1 VLIKMNHVTLAVGV
15 LSLVNSPESSN
26 AFTSPPLKQ
35 LISSCRT
42 DIFSLEGV
50 QGRQGGKRVRKVKL
64 SKNTASR
71 AALTPRVHKKQP
83 IRSDQ
88 HLHRL
93 THEQEMSL
101 LREMRSHSADSVE
114 SQAARQTLILHN
126 LPLVQSIVSKAMKS
140 HPRLV
145 VEGNQSQ
152 IGAALSMDDLLNEG
166 TIGLAEAIDKYDFEY
181 SEIKR
186 NDSSY
191 SKGNRLGT
199 YAAYWIRARITRAIQ
214 SREHAFRFPEM
225 TLQASHR
232 LVKAARVLELEWSTV
247 IDLQIADTPE
257 KEKLRSSLC
266 GAAAISSE
274 AQFREA
280 IRIRNLS
287 SSSTTTHLESWMTC
301 HSSSANMEVNEAP
314 ESGSQ
319 HIHDTLSKFL
329 RPKEV
334 QVLSLRYGL
343 TFPDEAQMKVVSK
356 KARVYRD
363 YQAEAEEDLFG
374 PTGILSHYSEMPSEQ
389 SIPAAFE
396 IEATSTKKLV
406 RKSLSTTLKASSK
419 EKALSTLTKSHR
431 VNLSTPQALLPFK
444 EVGKKMQVSGE
455 YCRRLCAEA
464 LRKLSLAAEEGK
476 LAESDFLLGW

>member
-1 VLIKMNHVTLAVGV
+1 MNQVTLAVG
-15 LSLVNSPESSN
+15 LLALVNSPESSN
-26 AFTSPPLKQ
+26 AFTSPPLKE
-35 LISSCRT
+35 LLSTRRT
-42 DIFSLEGV
+42 DVFSLEGV

-71 AALTPRVHKKQP
+71 AVLTPRVHKKQP

-93 THEQEMSL
+93 THEEEMSL
-101 LREMRSHSADSVE
+101 LREMRSHSADSVDY
-114 SQAARQTLILHN
+114 QAARQTLILHN

-145 VEGNQSQ
+145 GSRNQSQ

-181 SEIKR
+181 SELKKT
-186 NDSSY
+186 DSSHP
-191 SKGNRLGT
+191 KGNRLGT
-199 YAAYWIRARITRAIQ
+199 YATYWIRARITRAIQ

-247 IDLQIADTPE
+247 IDLQIVDTPE
-257 KEKLRSSLC
+257 KEKLRSSLF
-266 GAAAISSE
+266 GAAVISSE

-287 SSSTTTHLESWMTC
+287 SSTTTTHLESWMTSP
-301 HSSSANMEVNEAP
+301 SSGANLEVNEAP

-343 TFPDEAQMKVVSK
+343 TFPDETQKKAVSK
-356 KARVYRD
+356 KTRVYRD
-363 YQAEAEEDLFG
+363 YQAEAEEELFG
-374 PTGILSHYSEMPSEQ
+374 PTGILPHYSAMPSGQ
-389 SIPAAFE
+389 LIPAAFKK
-396 IEATSTKKLV
+396 EATSTKKV
-406 RKSLSTTLKASSK
+406 IRKSLSTASK
-419 EKALSTLTKSHR
+419 QKALSTLTKSHR
-431 VNLSTPQALLPFK
+431 VSLSTPRALLPFK

-455 YCRRLCAEA
+455 YCRRLCGEA
-464 LRKLSLAAEEGK
+464 LRKLSLAAEEGR